1 MSLGASG
8 QAHALEARGI
18 SVRFGG
24 SRALDGVDLVLRRGE
39 IGGLI
44 GPNGAGKTTLFNVV
58 TGLCQPSSGSVFLD
72 GCEITSWTPH
82 RRARAGMTRT
92 FQRLE
97 LFARMTVQE
106 NLLAAREASVRWAVF
121 GRKMRDSQREVS
133 EVMEMLGIAPL
144 AARTAGDLPTGQGR
158 LVELG
163 RALCSSPKVIL
174 LDEPSSGLDSAET
187 SRLGAILVE
196 AVANQRGEMSALL
209 VEHDMSLVM
218 ELCDSITVLDAGK
231 RIAHGSPAE
240 VRANPAVVAAYLGTE
255 GGSSPLAGS
264 TGMRAALG
272 GER

>member
-1 MSLGASG
+1 M
-8 QAHALEARGI
+8 
-18 SVRFGG
+18 
-24 SRALDGVDLVLRRGE
+24 
-39 IGGLI
+39 
-44 GPNGAGKTTLFNVV
+44 
-58 TGLCQPSSGSVFLD
+58 
-72 GCEITSWTPH
+72 
-82 RRARAGMTRT
+82 
-92 FQRLE
+92 
-97 LFARMTVQE
+97 
-106 NLLAAREASVRWAVF
+106 RWAVF